1 VNASSILAGLKK
13 RLRRPPEAEKPT
25 LEQLKDQIELAEQFD
40 KLQNLPIWQKLLERM
55 ALEVNGELTEST
67 KYIYDP
73 VRQTAHV
80 VRWCAKRELL
90 DNTLGW
96 IDGVQLER
104 DRIVAEFTKEQE
116 DGGSERI

>member
-1 VNASSILAGLKK
+1 VNWTSLWPKK
-13 RLRRPPEAEKPT
+13 KPRQPEPERPT
-25 LEQLKDQIELAEQFD
+25 LEQLKEQIELAEQFD
-40 KLQNLPIWQKLLERM
+40 KLQNLPIWQKLLEHM

-96 IDGVQLER
+96 IDGVQAER
-104 DRIVAEFTKEQE
+104 DRIVAEFTKEH
-116 DGGSERI
+116 DNGGSGGI